1 MPPMLRVLVA
11 ATVIIASH
19 AGAAMA
25 SPTMIRLGYRDC
37 VSCHV
42 SPQGGGLLTP
52 YGKGIDEAQSL
63 RAREIP
69 QAEGP
74 GPRLL
79 YDVRFVA
86 AAQLAASHA
95 TGTRSTASTFRA
107 QLRSA
112 LNLNERHRLNY
123 AVGLESP
130 TLSSTNRAVGASTAA
145 AVVVPKVLWEY
156 QAKESLQLAVGRD
169 EMPSG
174 IGLPDPLTF
183 MRRGSD
189 PGNTGYPTQVKAF
202 WRNERVEIT
211 PYLFGPG
218 GDEAANMQQYGAGV
232 VAGVDVW
239 KQRAVLGIT
248 ARSAHA
254 LKEAGLD
261 RRSIG
266 AFARLGFGAW
276 GILAEHDVSSRTAES
291 VASTRYLAGHTQ
303 VFFAPVEWLVASLG
317 AEHLV
322 VDGPRAS
329 HVYRF
334 APGIQARLSNN
345 LTLIFNT
352 RDVFTGAEAGRT
364 RTYSLQIAVKSVQ

>member
-1 MPPMLRVLVA
+1 MIRVLVGA
-11 ATVIIASH
+11 AVIIASH
-19 AGAAMA
+19 AGLAVA

-69 QAEGP
+69 PAEGP

-86 AAQLAASHA
+86 AAQLAASHE
-95 TGTRSTASTFRA
+95 TDTRTTASTFRV

-112 LNLNERHRLNY
+112 FNLNERHRLNY
-123 AVGLESP
+123 AGGLESP
-130 TLSSTNRAVGASTAA
+130 TLSSTNRASGTSTSAS
-145 AVVVPKVLWEY
+145 VVVAKALWEY
-156 QAKESLQLAVGRD
+156 QATDGLQLAVGRD

-189 PGNTGYPTQVKAF
+189 PGNTGYPTQAKAF
-202 WRNERVEIT
+202 WHNERVEVT
-211 PYLFGPG
+211 PYVFGPG
-218 GDEAANMQQYGAGV
+218 GDEAAEAQQYGAGV

-239 KQRAVLGIT
+239 KQRAVIGMS

-254 LKEAGLD
+254 LSGAGMD

-266 AFARLGFGAW
+266 AFARLGFGKW
-276 GILAEHDVSSRTAES
+276 GILAEHDLSSRTAERVS
-291 VASTRYLAGHTQ
+291 STRYLAGHTQ
-303 VFFAPVEWLVASLG
+303 VFFAPVEWLVASLA

-322 VDGPRAS
+322 IDGPRPS

-334 APGIQARLSNN
+334 APAIQTRLSNN

-352 RDVFTGAEAGRT
+352 RDVFTGASAGRS

>member
-1 MPPMLRVLVA
+1 MLRVFVGA
-11 ATVIIASH
+11 VVIIASH
-19 AGAAMA
+19 AGLAVA

-37 VSCHV
+37 ASCHV

-52 YGKGIDEAQSL
+52 YGKGVDEAQSL

-69 QAEGP
+69 PAEGP

-86 AAQLAASHA
+86 AAQLAASHE
-95 TGTRSTASTFRA
+95 TDTRTTASTFRL

-130 TLSSTNRAVGASTAA
+130 TLSSTSRPAGSSTAA
-145 AVVVPKVLWEY
+145 NVVVAKALWEY
-156 QAKESLQLAVGRD
+156 QATEGLQLAVGRD

-183 MRRGSD
+183 MRKGSD

-202 WRNERVEIT
+202 WHNERVEIT
-211 PYLFGPG
+211 PYMFGPG
-218 GDEAANMQQYGAGV
+218 GDEAADMQQYGAGV
-232 VAGVDVW
+232 VAAVDVW
-239 KQRAVLGIT
+239 KQRAVLGMS

-254 LKEAGLD
+254 LSTAGLD
-261 RRSIG
+261 RRSVG
-266 AFARLGFGAW
+266 AFARLGFGRW
-276 GILAEHDVSSRTAES
+276 GILAEHDLSSRAADS
-291 VASTRYLAGHTQ
+291 VPSTRYLAGHTQ
-303 VFFAPVEWLVASLG
+303 VFFAPVEWLVTSLG

-322 VDGPRAS
+322 IDGSRRS

-334 APGIQARLSNN
+334 APGIQTRLSNN

-352 RDVFTGAEAGRT
+352 RDVFTGAAAGRT
-364 RTYSLQIAVKSVQ
+364 RTYALQVAVKSVQ